1 MTAKEFS
8 DAVHKAGY
16 NAKISKMD
24 IISTYKIVP
33 SHPSA

>member
-8 DAVHKAGY
+8 DAVYKAGY
-16 NAKISKMD
+16 NAKVSKMD